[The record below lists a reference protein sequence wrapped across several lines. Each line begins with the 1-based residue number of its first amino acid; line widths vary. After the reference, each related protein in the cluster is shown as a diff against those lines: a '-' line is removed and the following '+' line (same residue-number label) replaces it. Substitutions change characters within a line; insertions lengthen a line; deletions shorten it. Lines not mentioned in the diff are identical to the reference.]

1 MEGGPNGLEFVF
13 DELDVLATNLFQ
25 KGFGAFLAEFRV
37 AGLNADEESVVGKLG
52 ELLGGEERVVQAGQ
66 AHEGE
71 QAEKRGEGAEQDG
84 QLKHNREEGWERP
97 DVGRLGLD
105 DGGIGLGELLKE
117 AEADAGPEVG
127 LGEGL
132 EDESHAGAGHAA
144 DEDELGKDG
153 LGVAHGLVHAV
164 DGEGAV
170 DVPALITG
178 IADVLGGV
186 VEVGRAIK
194 FGEVS
199 VDSFQGAHLKN
210 LK

>member
-13 DELDVLATNLFQ
+13 DELDVFAADLFEQ
-25 KGFGAFLAEFRV
+25 GFGAFLAELGV
-37 AGLNADEESVVGKLG
+37 AGLDADEEAVIGELG
-52 ELLGGEERVVQAGQ
+52 ELLGGEEGVVQAGQ

-71 QAEKRGEGAEQDG
+71 EAEEGGEGAEQDG
-84 QLKHNREEGWERP
+84 QLKHHGEEGGERP
-97 DVGRLGLD
+97 DVGGLGLD
-105 DGGIGLGELLKE
+105 DGGVGFGELLEE

-132 EDESHAGAGHAA
+132 EDEGDAGAGHAA
-144 DEDELGKDG
+144 DEDELGEDG

-170 DVPALITG
+170 DIPAMVAG

-199 VDSFQGAHLKN
+199 VDSFQGAH
-210 LK
+210 